1 MDEVRTRT
9 KRETPREAAGTYG
22 MDFSVLP
29 RGSAAV
35 AERPA
40 ATAGAPPTG
49 RDLRSFLQFLEQ
61 NHPDQIYY
69 VDREVDPKFEVTA
82 LLAKLERQGRYPVV
96 IFRNVRGSK
105 IPVVTNVHASFQRLA
120 MAIGL
125 PACTTVPEFTRE
137 YSRRED
143 HPIEPVMVS
152 RAFARPSSPARSA
165 RR

>member
-1 MDEVRTRT
+1 MDEAKTRGR
-9 KRETPREAAGTYG
+9 RETPREAAGTYG

-40 ATAGAPPTG
+40 EAGALPTG
-49 RDLRSFLQFLEQ
+49 RDLRGYLQFLEQ
-61 NHPDQIYY
+61 NHPDQIMY

-105 IPVVTNVHASFQRLA
+105 IPVVTNVHASF
-120 MAIGL
+120 
-125 PACTTVPEFTRE
+125 
-137 YSRRED
+137 
-143 HPIEPVMVS
+143 
-152 RAFARPSSPARSA
+152 
-165 RR
+165 